1 MSVPFASLSEENH
14 EQIRKYLRFLRNKK
28 DAILRSL
35 QREIE
40 DIRSDRL
47 TEDMYSR
54 DDMNEF
60 VDFLTSSIKS
70 QVGGD
75 VSSVVNMSALALN
88 QLLESSQDKGVELE
102 LETSALENQSVLE
115 AVEKMS
121 LDAMP
126 KGGRRAVNLTSFR
139 DEAKAMRE
147 ETQRIEE
154 TNLSL
159 QHEVSL
165 LRQRLGQVERT
176 SSSLADSKDAESARS
191 KAQSKELERALEE
204 AKEENMKRVAETTQ
218 FQQMR
223 KIMQSQSAKI
233 RELRTRLQMY
243 EPDAVKND
251 DDDA

>member
-1 MSVPFASLSEENH
+1 
-14 EQIRKYLRFLRNKK
+14 
-28 DAILRSL
+28 
-35 QREIE
+35 
-40 DIRSDRL
+40 
-47 TEDMYSR
+47 
-54 DDMNEF
+54 
-60 VDFLTSSIKS
+60 
-70 QVGGD
+70 
-75 VSSVVNMSALALN
+75 
-88 QLLESSQDKGVELE
+88 
-102 LETSALENQSVLE
+102 
-115 AVEKMS
+115 
-121 LDAMP
+121 
-126 KGGRRAVNLTSFR
+126 
-139 DEAKAMRE
+139 MRE